1 MNSGNG
7 RGDIIIPL
15 SSLYDEDFFFFFGK
29 DLFLQRTNSVKT
41 LMKIEGIRAI
51 D

>member
-15 SSLYDEDFFFFFGK
+15 SSLYEEDFFF
-29 DLFLQRTNSVKT
+29 LVKICFCKE
-41 LMKIEGIRAI
+41 LSENINEN
-51 D
+51 